1 MGSRRTVYFTT
12 PIYYV
17 NAEPHIGHL
26 YTTVLADTLKRFHKM
41 MGDDVHFLTGT
52 DEHGEK
58 IQQVADKQGI
68 TAQALVDRVSQKFR
82 DTWAAIGLDNDDF
95 IRTTEPRHQRFVRE
109 ILQKVK
115 ESGDIY
121 FAEYTG
127 LYCVGCE
134 RHMNL
139 SELVDG
145 MCPDHKTKP
154 VEVKESNYFFRMG
167 EYRDR
172 LRAAIASDEI
182 CIRPE
187 RYKNE
192 VLSFL
197 AQKLEDLCISRP
209 KTRLEWGIELPFDDK
224 FVTYVWYDALLNYLS
239 ALAASPRGDI
249 RDKYWPACNHLIA
262 KDILKTHAI
271 YWPTMLMSAGIELP
285 KRLDVHGYW
294 LAGESKMSKSLGN
307 VVRPLEF
314 DERFRAQGGIE
325 ALRYFFFR
333 EMKFGTDSSFTY
345 ELFIERYNAE
355 LANGLG
361 NLISRVASIVKKG
374 RGGMIPECPPIPR
387 YKERGGY
394 ANVAIKD
401 FARNL
406 VDPELSA
413 DTPLD
418 PLTNDGRKFGSSYP
432 QAFEK
437 REFHHAIERIR
448 NLLTNTDWYVNELEP
463 WRLVKKPDPESQRL
477 LDLVLYV
484 GLEVVRIAAV
494 LLSPIMPRKCGEILA
509 YLGETRPLD
518 GSTPFAELAAFGGL
532 KAGHVLSGDVPKFPR
547 IDVAALDV
555 VASAKATAS
564 TSADVAASAK
574 ATACLTTLEQPIGS
588 EITIDDFGKMD
599 LRVGVIREGDL
610 VEGAD
615 KLIRLMIDLGEG
627 RLRQVFAGIRAAY
640 PEPSRLVGAKVIV
653 VANLKPRQMK
663 FGLSEGMVLAASGGG
678 KKRLCAVT
686 FDGALEPGDKVT

>member
-1 MGSRRTVYFTT
+1 MGRTVYFTT

-41 MGDDVHFLTGT
+41 MGDDVYFLTGT

-68 TAQALVDRVSQKFR
+68 TAQALVDRVSQKFQ
-82 DTWAAIGLDNDDF
+82 DTWAALGIDNDDF
-95 IRTTEPRHQRFVRE
+95 IRTTEPRHERFVRE
-109 ILQKVK
+109 ILRQVHA
-115 ESGDIY
+115 SGDIY

-154 VEVKESNYFFRMG
+154 AEVKESNYFFRMG
-167 EYRDR
+167 KYQDR
-172 LRAAIASDEI
+172 LRAAIEADEI
-182 CIRPE
+182 RIRPE

-197 AQKLEDLCISRP
+197 GQKLEDLCISRP
-209 KTRLEWGIELPFDDK
+209 KTRLSWGIDLPFDDK
-224 FVTYVWYDALLNYLS
+224 FVTYVWYDALLNYPS
-239 ALAASPRGDI
+239 ALAASPQGDL
-249 RDKYWPACNHLIA
+249 RARYWPVCNHLIA

-294 LAGESKMSKSLGN
+294 LSGESKMSKSLGN

-314 DERFRAQGGIE
+314 DERFQEHGGIE

-345 ELFIERYNAE
+345 ELFVERYNAE

-361 NLISRVASIVKKG
+361 NLLSRTASMVGKYL
-374 RGGMIPECPPIPR
+374 GG
-387 YKERGGY
+387 
-394 ANVAIKD
+394 A
-401 FARNL
+401 L
-406 VDPELSA
+406 PELPA
-413 DTPLD
+413 AAAATEPA
-418 PLTNDGRKFGSSYP
+418 GRTRAAVERYAELFEAR
-432 QAFEK
+432 AF
-437 REFHHAIERIR
+437 HTAIEDVRAAIGAADVFITQKEPWKLAKQPDKR
-448 NLLTNTDWYVNELEP
+448 AELE
-463 WRLVKKPDPESQRL
+463 
-477 LDLVLYV
+477 LVLYTA
-484 GLEVVRIAAV
+484 LEVVRIAAV
-494 LLSPIMPRKCGEILA
+494 LLSPVMPRKCREILD
-509 YLGETRPLD
+509 YLGEARPLD
-518 GSTPFAELAAFGGL
+518 GSAPFAELAAFGGL
-532 KAGHVLSGDVPKFPR
+532 KPGYVLSGEVPKFPR
-547 IDVAALDV
+547 IDLAAL
-555 VASAKATAS
+555 
-564 TSADVAASAK
+564 DVAASAK
-574 ATACLTTLEQPIGS
+574 ATASLTTLEQPIGP
-588 EITIDDFGKMD
+588 EITIDEFAKAD
-599 LRVGVIREGDL
+599 LRVGVIREGGL

-615 KLIRLMIDLGEG
+615 KLVRLMIDLGEG
-627 RLRQVFAGIRAAY
+627 RLRQIFAGIRAAY
-640 PEPSRLVGAKVIV
+640 PDPAKLVGRKVIV

-678 KKRLCAVT
+678 KKRLCAAT
-686 FDGALEPGDKVT
+686 FDAALEPGDKVT

>member
-1 MGSRRTVYFTT
+1 MKRTIYFTT

-26 YTTVLADTLKRFHKM
+26 YTTVLADALKRFHQM
-41 MGDDVHFLTGT
+41 MGDDVYFLTGT

-58 IQQVADKQGI
+58 IQQVAEKSGV
-68 TAQALVDRVSQKFR
+68 TAQALVDRVSKVFQ
-82 DTWAAIGLDNDDF
+82 DTWAAIGISNDDF
-95 IRTTEPRHQRFVRE
+95 IRTTEPRHKRFVQQV
-109 ILQKVK
+109 LQQVK
-115 ESGDIY
+115 DAGDIY
-121 FAEYTG
+121 FDEYSG

-134 RHMNL
+134 RNMNL

-167 EYRDR
+167 KYQER
-172 LRAAIASDEI
+172 LRAAITSDEI

-197 AQKLEDLCISRP
+197 EQKLEDLCISRP
-209 KTRLEWGIELPFDDK
+209 KTRLRWGIELPFDEK
-224 FVTYVWYDALLNYLS
+224 FVTYVWYDALLNYPS
-239 ALAASPRGDI
+239 ALASSPRGDI
-249 RDKYWPACNHLIA
+249 RGTYWPACNHLIA

-294 LAGESKMSKSLGN
+294 LSGESKMSKSLGN

-314 DERFRAQGGIE
+314 DARFKEQGGIE

-333 EMKFGTDSSFTY
+333 EMKFGTDASFSY
-345 ELFIERYNAE
+345 DLFIERYNAE

-361 NLISRVASIVKKG
+361 NLLSRTASMVGKYLGSALPALAEDALATEPAQKARAAVA
-374 RGGMIPECPPIPR
+374 R
-387 YKERGGY
+387 YAELFETRSFHTAVEDVRAMVGAADLFITQKEPWKL
-394 ANVAIKD
+394 AKQ
-401 FARNL
+401 
-406 VDPELSA
+406 A
-413 DTPLD
+413 D
-418 PLTNDGRKFGSSYP
+418 RR
-432 QAFEK
+432 A
-437 REFHHAIERIR
+437 
-448 NLLTNTDWYVNELEP
+448 ELE
-463 WRLVKKPDPESQRL
+463 
-477 LDLVLYV
+477 LVLATA
-484 GLEVVRIAAV
+484 LEVVRVAAV
-494 LLSPIMPRKCGEILA
+494 LLSPFMPRKCREILGF
-509 YLGETRPLD
+509 LGEERPLD
-518 GSTPFAELAAFGGL
+518 GSVPFAELAAFGGL
-532 KAGHVLSGDVPKFPR
+532 RAGYALRGEAPKFPR

-555 VASAKATAS
+555 SASAEATARS
-564 TSADVAASAK
+564 
-574 ATACLTTLEQPIGS
+574 TTLEQPVGP
-588 EITIDDFGKMD
+588 EITIDDFAKAD
-599 LRVGVIREGDL
+599 LRVGVIREGHL

-615 KLIRLMIDLGEG
+615 KLVRLMIDVGEG

-640 PEPSRLVGAKVIV
+640 PDPARLVGTKVIV

-678 KKRLCAVT
+678 KRRLCAAT
-686 FDGALEPGDKVT
+686 FDGVLEPGDRVS

>member
-1 MGSRRTVYFTT
+1 MGRRIYLTT

-41 MGDDVHFLTGT
+41 MGDDVYFLTGT

-68 TAQALVDRVSQKFR
+68 TAQALVDRVSQKFK
-82 DTWAAIGLDNDDF
+82 DTWAAIGLENDDF
-95 IRTTEPRHQRFVRE
+95 IRTTEPRHERFVQE
-109 ILQKVK
+109 ILRQVHA
-115 ESGDIY
+115 SGDIY

-167 EYRDR
+167 KYQDR

-182 CIRPE
+182 RIRPE

-197 AQKLEDLCISRP
+197 EQKLEDLCISRP
-209 KTRLEWGIELPFDDK
+209 KTRLSWGIDLPFDDK
-224 FVTYVWYDALLNYLS
+224 FVTYVWYDALLNYPS

-249 RDKYWPACNHLIA
+249 RERYWPWCNHLIA

-271 YWPTMLMSAGIELP
+271 YWPTMLMSAGIALP

-314 DERFRAQGGIE
+314 DERFREQGGIE

-333 EMKFGTDSSFTY
+333 EMKFGTDASFTY
-345 ELFIERYNAE
+345 ELFVERYNAD

-361 NLISRVASIVKKG
+361 NLISRVASIVKKS
-374 RGGMIPECPPIPR
+374 RGGQLPLFPSLPK
-387 YKERGGY
+387 YGDKGGY
-394 ANVAIKD
+394 ASIIAEFAKKLIDPNLPERAI
-401 FARNL
+401 
-406 VDPELSA
+406 
-413 DTPLD
+413 LD
-418 PLTNDGRKFGSSYP
+418 PLTSDERKFGFSYP
-432 QAFEK
+432 QAFEN
-437 REFHHAIERIR
+437 RQFHHAIERVR
-448 NLLTNTDWYVNELEP
+448 NLLTSADWFVNELEP
-463 WRLVKKPDPESQRL
+463 WKLAKQSDAESQRL

-484 GLEVVRIAAV
+484 GLEVVRISAI
-494 LLSPIMPRKCGEILA
+494 LLSPIMPRKCREILA

-518 GSTPFAELAAFGGL
+518 GSAPFAELAAFGGL
-532 KAGHVLSGDVPKFPR
+532 KAGHVLAGDVPKFPR

-555 VASAKATAS
+555 AAS
-564 TSADVAASAK
+564 DVAASAK
-574 ATACLTTLEQPIGS
+574 ASACLTTVEPIGP
-588 EITIDDFGKMD
+588 EITIDEFAKAD
-599 LRVGVIREGDL
+599 LRVGVIREGAL

-615 KLIRLMIDLGEG
+615 KLVRMMIDLGEG

-640 PEPSRLVGAKVIV
+640 PDPAKLVGSKVIV

-678 KKRLCAVT
+678 KKRLCAAT